1 MLAQSTL
8 LTCKDVMTN
17 RIVFDLSTGVQTIVP
32 YTAEEEALHQ
42 AKLSEYSAGK
52 NSRKAAEIRETRNE
66 KLKESDWTQIPDSTA
81 DKTAWAVYRQAL
93 RDLSSQT
100 GFPWDIQWPEAPTA

>member
-1 MLAQSTL
+1 
-8 LTCKDVMTN
+8 MTN

-42 AKLSEYSAGK
+42 AKLSEYAAGE
-52 NSRKAAEIRETRNE
+52 NSRKAAEVRETRNE

-93 RDLSSQT
+93 RDITAQS
-100 GFPWDIQWPEAPTA
+100 GFPREIIWPQKP